1 MLVPEKSNGRN
12 FNRSDSAHLRLFDPE
27 NLTPSRSRTNFGKQ
41 DPLEEIELLNMVKF
55 LEMVVRREVSLD
67 Q

>member
-1 MLVPEKSNGRN
+1 MLVPEKSNGSY

-27 NLTPSRSRTNFGKQ
+27 NLTPSRPRTNSAKQ
-41 DPLEEIELLNMVKF
+41 DPLEGIELLQMVKF